1 MRRSNA
7 TSLLNQCRNFD
18 AHFQSWGMLVGF
30 MFVVCFFPRG
40 GRGLGKKLPAF
51 HKAGNSIQKLNVFI
65 LNNQCVSLCG
75 CRYRISSSS

>member
-1 MRRSNA
+1 MHTFGR
-7 TSLLNQCRNFD
+7 
-18 AHFQSWGMLVGF
+18 GVLVGL
-30 MFVVCFFPRG
+30 MFAFLPVVAG
-40 GRGLGKKLPAF
+40 AWKKKLPAF

>member
-1 MRRSNA
+1 MRRGNA
-7 TSLLNQCRNFD
+7 TSLLNQCKNFD
-18 AHFQSWGMLVGF
+18 AHFQSRGMLVGL
-30 MFVVCFFPRG
+30 MFVVCFLPVVAG
-40 GRGLGKKLPAF
+40 AWKKKLPAF